1 MIIEIAKVSPS
12 ARGLFIPKS
21 ELPQN
26 IKPDEPLFR
35 STYLYPDVVN
45 NHLNQYGS
53 IKNYFGERDIDNV
66 IIDIDK
72 KDNSDEYTLDKLKEV
87 IDTLYVEDVED
98 ESMQCFFS
106 GTGYHMIIS
115 NEVFGFS
122 ASPQLPMVV
131 RATMSK
137 LFPEIDNSIYMRS
150 GIYRV
155 PHTVNAKSGLY
166 KIPIT
171 LDEVWKEKADYI
183 KMLAQGQRLEYDY
196 KPLVGNS
203 QFTDK
208 VVKEDTKI
216 YSMQS
221 VAEPN
226 KVVPCIQTMLNNG
239 PEEGNR
245 HNTVLRICSHYK
257 RHGIPSEFTKAS
269 LMHWNNG
276 KLHEDEINRL
286 IQNAYDGNYRYSC
299 NDYLM
304 KKHCKTNCIHFK
316 RKDYLI
322 DVKTASE
329 LQQDFQER
337 LETNFSGRTIPLS
350 AMLGVEQDVDIY
362 PGELVTVFGPTGSSK
377 TTFAQNIALGVD
389 FANNKVNVD
398 WQIPTLFLSLE
409 LSGWYMHR
417 RNLQI
422 VSGLSKD
429 EVNTQYKEVY
439 DYHKEKLSNI
449 VIQTVAPTIQQIQ
462 EKIKDLQPAVVI
474 VDYIDLVDVPFAKGE
489 YQNIK
494 YISHT
499 LSNMAVNL
507 DIIIIQ
513 VSQVSREYS
522 RNEVLDLYAGKGSGA
537 IENASRKVIG
547 LNGQAGSHLKDLHVF
562 KNTDGELLDYK
573 LEWQPS
579 FRLRRSNV

>member
-12 ARGLFIPKS
+12 ARGLFIQKN
-21 ELPQN
+21 ELPKH

-35 STYLYPDVVN
+35 STYLYPDSVDD
-45 NHLNQYGS
+45 HLNQYGS

-66 IIDIDK
+66 IIDIDR

-87 IDTLYVEDVED
+87 IDILYAKDVED
-98 ESMQCFFS
+98 ESIQCFFS

-115 NEVFGFS
+115 NEVFGFTAS
-122 ASPQLPMVV
+122 AQLPMIV

-137 LFPEIDNSIYMRS
+137 LFPTIDNSIYMRS

-155 PHTVNAKSGLY
+155 PHTINKKSGLY

-171 LDEVWKEKADYI
+171 LDEVWREKAEYI
-183 KMLAQGQRLEYDY
+183 KMLAQNPRLEYDY
-196 KPLVGNS
+196 KPLTGCH
-203 QFTDK
+203 QFAEDL
-208 VVKEDTKI
+208 VSEDTKI

-226 KVVPCIQTMLNNG
+226 KVVPCIQTMLNAG

-245 HNTVLRICSHYK
+245 HNTVLRICSHFK

-269 LMHWNNG
+269 LMHWNKG
-276 KLHEDEINRL
+276 QLHEDEINRL

-299 NDYLM
+299 SDYLM

-322 DVKTASE
+322 DVKSSSE
-329 LQQDFQER
+329 LQQDYQER

-362 PGELVTVFGPTGSSK
+362 PGELVTVFGPTGSNK
-377 TTFAQNIALGVD
+377 TTFAQNLALGVD
-389 FANNKVNVD
+389 FANDKINVD

-429 EVNTQYKEVY
+429 EVNDQYKEVY
-439 DYHKEKLSNI
+439 EYHKNKLSNI
-449 VIQTVAPTIQQIQ
+449 VIQTVAPTVPQIQ

-489 YQNIK
+489 YENIK

-513 VSQVSREYS
+513 VSQVGREYS
-522 RNEVLDLYAGKGSGA
+522 RNDVLDLYAGKGSGA

-547 LNGQAGSHLKDLHVF
+547 LSGQANSHVKELHVF
-562 KNTDGELLDYK
+562 KNTDGELIDYN